1 MILRDIDVRNMEKY
15 RQRHE
20 NAVLFALKVELA
32 FALIQQLIEG
42 KLLFITDMLTCLSS
56 SYGKMTVKKSLLQIW
71 QSTPVSNGHPS
82 WRRSQGMIQIQ
93 TEACFSCPTSQ
104 SKGCPSH
111 HGSDRGTLHLGKSAS
126 QCRQGGMRWSVP
138 SQSPSPASDGEG

>member
-1 MILRDIDVRNMEKY
+1 MRDIDVRNMEKY

-56 SYGKMTVKKSLLQIW
+56 SYGEMTVKKSPLQIW
-71 QSTPVSNGHPS
+71 QPTPVSYGHLS
-82 WRRSQGMIQIQ
+82 WSRSPGMIQIR
-93 TEACFSCPTSQ
+93 TEACSSCPISQ

-111 HGSDRGTLHLGKSAS
+111 HGSDHGTLHLGKSAS
-126 QCRQGGMRWSVP
+126 QCGQGGMKWSVP
-138 SQSPSPASDGEG
+138 SQSPPPASDGEG